1 MARHV
6 SCVLPNIYIFP
17 VFHYILFTEKW
28 CSLNILRKTQ
38 VTYQQRS
45 ISLMNK
51 PFNYILVLLYA
62 QDCKIAEEKSK

>member
-1 MARHV
+1 MIPFV
-6 SCVLPNIYIFP
+6 
-17 VFHYILFTEKW
+17 TETW
-28 CSLNILRKTQ
+28 YSLSILRKPQ

-45 ISLMNK
+45 MSLMNK

>member
-1 MARHV
+1 MGYV
-6 SCVLPNIYIFP
+6 SFCVLPNTYNVP
-17 VFHYILFTEKW
+17 VFHDTLFTEKW
-28 CSLNILRKTQ
+28 WSLNILKKTQ